1 MSNGNN
7 KPSTFTVGFAI
18 AMFST
23 AIGGG
28 MYIGALA
35 QEVETLTKAQES
47 QQSDHDTIVALKT
60 EQTIMKDDVSDV
72 KADVKLILQAIN
84 RMEGHDDG

>member
-23 AIGGG
+23 AVGGG

-35 QEVETLTKAQES
+35 QEVETLTKAAES
-47 QQSDHDTIVALKT
+47 AQSDHDTIVALKT
-60 EQTIMKDDVSDV
+60 EQTTIKDDVEDIQT
-72 KADVKLILQAIN
+72 DVKLILQAIN
-84 RMEGHDDG
+84 RMEGRDDG